1 MVPKPPRPGRGM
13 KSKNP
18 YKLTSDGMFGNLWI
32 DQEKLSNFKLEAYK
46 DDKKVLS
53 RKVDWDLIEL
63 LKKAL
68 QYQETVQ
75 PTITRELR
83 EADRS

>member
-1 MVPKPPRPGRGM
+1 MKP
-13 KSKNP
+13 KNP
-18 YKLTSDGMFGNLWI
+18 YKLTSDGMFCNFWI
-32 DQEKLSNFKLEAYK
+32 DQQKLNHFKLEAYK

-53 RKVDWDLIEL
+53 RKVEGFDRALD
-63 LKKAL
+63 KAL

-75 PTITRELR
+75 PTITRYLR